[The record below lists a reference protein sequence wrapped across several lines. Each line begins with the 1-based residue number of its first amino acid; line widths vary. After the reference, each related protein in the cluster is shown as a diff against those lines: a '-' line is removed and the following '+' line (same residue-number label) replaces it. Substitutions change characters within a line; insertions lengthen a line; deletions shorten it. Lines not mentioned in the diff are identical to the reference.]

1 MVIGFTAYTL
11 WEQLS
16 GNTGFRCITNDINH
30 NSADPAGCI
39 DINSC
44 NYDDFALISE
54 ECYINDCLLIC
65 GGNTQEYEF
74 YQDLDQDGLG
84 NPEISEFQCNEPQNG
99 WVNNNNDIDD
109 NCFSINIDQTNID
122 CNNSC
127 NGTAEIDG
135 CGI

>member
-1 MVIGFTAYTL
+1 MGGNVWEYTSSNSSIDSYYKTGGAFDSSEENLVIGFTAYTL

-30 NSADPAGCI
+30 NSAEPAGCI

-84 NPEISEFQCNEPQNG
+84 NPEISEF
-99 WVNNNNDIDD
+99 
-109 NCFSINIDQTNID
+109 
-122 CNNSC
+122 
-127 NGTAEIDG
+127 
-135 CGI
+135 